1 MTNPDEF
8 LKIFKQEL
16 NTNEKT
22 NIEILDTKKYTN
34 VRGQSTIL
42 IKTIYPSN
50 QTESFSDFASSS
62 SSSSSNEIT
71 YILFYEDETGYKIT
85 YSLPPDIAYKYQD
98 DVFSIVSQIRD
109 NKM

>member
-1 MTNPDEF
+1 
-8 LKIFKQEL
+8 
-16 NTNEKT
+16 
-22 NIEILDTKKYTN
+22 LDTKKYTN

-50 QTESFSDFASSS
+50 QTESFSDFASSSS

>member
-1 MTNPDEF
+1 
-8 LKIFKQEL
+8 
-16 NTNEKT
+16 
-22 NIEILDTKKYTN
+22 
-34 VRGQSTIL
+34 L